1 MKLSRIV
8 FAAVAILA
16 MGDVLTAAPLTVT
29 TQVKKEY
36 PLNIGGSFKLENG
49 AGNVEIIGHDA
60 PTLLVTATSVV
71 TGADEAA
78 IAEGRR
84 STVLGFFGDAQVRV
98 VRTLAPAIR
107 VANWSVVVHYSIR
120 VPRTAHVNV
129 VISGA
134 ADKLRVSNIIGNV
147 FVKSVSGTLLLDRVS
162 GATIAESVNG
172 SIVFDPTSGP
182 EANVQLSTI
191 NGNIVVAVAPDSNF
205 DWNAETV
212 GGDFRTTVGGVRARF
227 LDRNTL
233 RAGVNAPGGPTLVT
247 ASMMGNVYLLRKG
260 TKTEQAQSVRSGQTI
275 RPAARPNMP
284 TFRQD
289 SVQGPYLYTTTL
301 GNIYIRE
308 VRGGARLST
317 GAGEVQVGSVIGA
330 VNVQSMGGPLRLGD
344 VIGTIDARTEAG
356 DILVNAAREGGTIAT
371 GGGIIRLLYTGGP
384 TTLISGGGDIMVR
397 QAAGP
402 IDARTESGDINITVQ
417 PTSKT
422 QKVTA
427 RTEKGS
433 IALNVSPRFGADIDA
448 TVLTSDPAANTITSE
463 IPGLTIRREQV
474 GAKTRIR
481 ATGKVN
487 GGGEKIELTAT
498 EGGVQITTRA
508 GNPITLI
515 TPQ

>member
-1 MKLSRIV
+1 MKLSPLL
-8 FAAVAILA
+8 FAAFAILGMSEA
-16 MGDVLTAAPLTVT
+16 LSAAPLTAT
-29 TQVKKEY
+29 TQVKKEF

-49 AGNVEIIGHDA
+49 PGNVEIIGHDA
-60 PTLLVTATSVV
+60 PTLLVTATTVI
-71 TGADEAA
+71 TGPDDAA
-78 IAEGRR
+78 VAEGRR
-84 STVLGFFGDAQVRV
+84 STILGFFGDAQTRV
-98 VRTLAPAIR
+98 VRTLVPAIR
-107 VANWSVVVHYSIR
+107 VTNWSVAVHYSVR

-129 VISGA
+129 VSTTSE
-134 ADKLRVSNIIGNV
+134 KLRVSNIIGNV
-147 FVKSVSGTLLLDRVS
+147 FVKSFNGTMLLDRVG
-162 GATIAESVNG
+162 GATVAESVNG
-172 SIVFDPTSGP
+172 SIVFDPVNGP

-191 NGNIVVAVAPDSNF
+191 NGNIVVAVAPDANF
-205 DWNAETV
+205 EWSGETV
-212 GGDFRTTVGGVRARF
+212 RGDFRTTVNGVRARL

-260 TKTEQAQSVRSGQTI
+260 TKTEQAQSVRAGQTI
-275 RPAARPNMP
+275 EPAPRPNIP

-317 GAGEVQVGSVIGA
+317 GAGEVQVDSVIGA
-330 VNVQSMGGPLRLGD
+330 VHVQSMGGPLRLGNILGN
-344 VIGTIDARTEAG
+344 VDARTEAG

-371 GGGIIRLLYTGGP
+371 GGGIIRLLYTGGA
-384 TTLISGGGDIMVR
+384 TNLVSGGGDIMVR

-417 PTSKT
+417 PTAKT

-427 RTEKGS
+427 RTGKGS
-433 IALNVSPRFGADIDA
+433 IVLNVSPRFGADIDA
-448 TVLTSDPAANTITSE
+448 TVLTSDPNANTITSE
-463 IPGLTIRREQV
+463 LAGLTIRREQV
-474 GAKTRIR
+474 GSKTRIR

-487 GGGEKIELTAT
+487 GGGEKVELTSE
-498 EGGVQITTRA
+498 EGGVQIITRA
-508 GNPITLI
+508 GSPLTII